1 MKTALYRLLCL
12 LLLACSVSGTA
23 QTKYAENARAY
34 VERYKELAM
43 AEQQR
48 TGMPAAIKLAQGIYE
63 TGAGT
68 SELATQANNHFG
80 MKCKRNWTGETFAH
94 TDDAPDECFRKY
106 PSAEESYRDQSNY
119 LKGNPRYAACFATD
133 VKDYNGWAIQL
144 RKAGYA
150 TNPKYAALITKTVED
165 FGLQQYT
172 LQALDMPVAEVIPEA
187 DKPTVAQEVRQEVK
201 ELLQDAKTLPTR
213 LKDGLESTFRKTPAG
228 QLETY
233 KGLQGFYATAGQS
246 LLEDATRYNVRY
258 AKLLEWNDLP
268 DAPVPFDMFIFLEKK
283 PARGTAERHTVKGTE
298 TLLNVAQLEA
308 IQLRSLRELNML
320 DIGEEPQEGA
330 VLRLQTAASAKP
342 PTYLTG
348 TRKAPAA
355 IETHVAATTAETGWI
370 SKTSLEDAAPTDITT
385 AAVAITPVATE
396 PQPID
401 PAPATPEPVATT
413 SVESAAPATA
423 AAIPS
428 AVGYDD
434 SALGRLK
441 AKMDKAVYA
450 KPNQAPAEAPTPAKA
465 PEVDPVP
472 EAVNRPSYHTVA
484 KGETVFGIAKKYG
497 VSVTDLRKWNKMEF
511 SAMKT
516 GQKLRIKP

>member
-1 MKTALYRLLCL
+1 ML
-12 LLLACSVSGTA
+12 LLVASSVSGTA
-23 QTKYAENARAY
+23 QTRYAENARAY
-34 VERYKELAM
+34 VEQYKELAM
-43 AEQQR
+43 AEQRR
-48 TGMPAAIKLAQGIYE
+48 TGIPAAIKLAQGIYE

-80 MKCKRNWTGETFAH
+80 MKCKRNWTGDTFAH

-150 TNPKYAALITKTVED
+150 TNPKYAGLISKTVED
-165 FGLQQYT
+165 FELQQYT
-172 LQALDMPVAEVIPEA
+172 LKALETTPAEVIPEA
-187 DKPTVAQEVRQEVK
+187 DKPTVTQEVRQEVK
-201 ELLQDAKTLPTR
+201 EILQEAKALPGR
-213 LKDGLESTFRKTPAG
+213 LKDGLETAFRKTPAG

-233 KGLQGFYATAGQS
+233 KGLQGFYAGAGQS

-283 PARGTAERHTVKGTE
+283 PARGTTERHMVKGTE
-298 TLLNVAQLEA
+298 TMLSIAQSEA
-308 IQLRSLRELNML
+308 IQIRSLRDLNMM

-330 VLRLQTAASAKP
+330 VLRLQSTAASKP
-342 PTYLTG
+342 PVYLAG

-355 IETHVAATTAETGWI
+355 IETPANTSTTETGWI
-370 SKTSLEDAAPTDITT
+370 SKTSLEEAAPVETTTT
-385 AAVAITPVATE
+385 ATPVPPAATE
-396 PQPID
+396 PQPVD
-401 PAPATPEPVATT
+401 PAPAIPETLATQPVAATVPVT
-413 SVESAAPATA
+413 VAATPAASATPA
-423 AAIPS
+423 AA
-428 AVGYDD
+428 YDD

-450 KPNQAPAEAPTPAKA
+450 KQNQPVAEAGAVAAPPPA
-465 PEVDPVP
+465 VVP
-472 EAVNRPSYHTVA
+472 EAANRPSYHTVA
-484 KGETVFGIAKKYG
+484 KGETVFAIAKKYG
-497 VSVTDLRKWNKMEF
+497 VSVTELRKWNKMEF
-511 SAMKT
+511 SAMKV
-516 GQKLRIKP
+516 GQKLRVKP